1 MPQTRTK
8 PPGIAIGLQP
18 GTRILRIDWMSDLKA
33 WDIWLNATGNWETGT
48 FLRLYDNG
56 KCERHYFDGE
66 AVYEVTVVK
75 PEDDRT

>member
-1 MPQTRTK
+1 
-8 PPGIAIGLQP
+8 
-18 GTRILRIDWMSDLKA
+18 MSDLKA
-33 WDIWLNATGNWETGT
+33 WDIWLNATGNWEAGT